1 MLGEAKAY
9 VITLGANMDSESLI
23 LAIDGGGS
31 ASRTALYREDG
42 TLVSETIIGPLS
54 CKSSGCDAVAASLT
68 ELRGFLGSD
77 SLLIRAAVFGL
88 SGLDSPEDFATM
100 GNLLIEAGIC
110 DHDMV
115 PKKFSYGYRCESA
128 WNFPILLCS
137 DALLPLFGNGFTE
150 GTVVISGTGSVALRI
165 GPRGKIERFGGWGYM
180 TSDEGSGCWIGCE
193 FMREALHVADEVLSG
208 HTSPSKLQASSIT
221 LLEEAFLATRKQ
233 WGSRVPTKSTLER
246 KARFLREWATAH
258 DDPKAYASL
267 ARSVM
272 ESKATACRSIRQRAS
287 QHLAWLANISCVKE
301 APVVVFS
308 GGIFLNAGFADQ
320 TAKTTIESSK
330 VKRIRALA
338 NKAHPTIGAFAL
350 AQHVWPED

>member
-1 MLGEAKAY
+1 MK
-9 VITLGANMDSESLI
+9 SEGLI

-42 TLVSETIIGPLS
+42 TVVSETVIGPLS
-54 CKSSGCDAVAASLT
+54 CKSSGCEAVASSLA

-77 SLLIRAAVFGL
+77 PLVIRAAVFGL
-88 SGLDSPEDFATM
+88 SGLDSPEDFSTM
-100 GNLLIEAGIC
+100 GELMVEAGLC
-110 DHDMV
+110 EHEMT
-115 PKKFSYGYRCESA
+115 PKKFSYGYKCESS
-128 WNFPILLCS
+128 WSFPILLCS

-165 GPRGKIERFGGWGYM
+165 GERGKVERFGGWGYR

-193 FMREALHVADEVLSG
+193 FMREALHGADELLSG
-208 HTSPSKLQASSIT
+208 HTPASKMQASTKT
-221 LLEEAFLATRKQ
+221 LIDEAFVATRKQ
-233 WGSRVPTKSTLER
+233 WDSHIPLNSDLER

-272 ESKATACRSIRQRAS
+272 ESKSTACRSIRQRAA
-287 QHLAWLANISCVKE
+287 QHLAWLATISCVQD

-308 GGIFLNAGFADQ
+308 GGIFSNGGFVTQVSKAIADG
-320 TAKTTIESSK
+320 SK
-330 VKRIRALA
+330 VKGIRTMANAADPTFGAYALA
-338 NKAHPTIGAFAL
+338 KHI
-350 AQHVWPED
+350 WPNA

>member
-1 MLGEAKAY
+1 MNSNG
-9 VITLGANMDSESLI
+9 LI

-42 TLVSETIIGPLS
+42 TLVSETVIGPLS
-54 CKSSGCDAVAASLT
+54 CKSSGRDAVATSLA

-77 SLLIRAAVFGL
+77 PLLIRAAVFGL

-100 GNLLIEAGIC
+100 GELLVEAGIC
-110 DHDMV
+110 DHGMV
-115 PKKFSYGYRCESA
+115 PKKFSYGYKCESA
-128 WNFPILLCS
+128 WDFPILLCS

-165 GPRGKIERFGGWGYM
+165 GERGKVERFGGWGYR
-180 TSDEGSGCWIGCE
+180 TSDEGSGCWVGCE

-208 HTSPSKLQASSIT
+208 HTPPSKLQASSKT
-221 LLEEAFLATRKQ
+221 LLDEAFLATKRQ
-233 WGSRVPTKSTLER
+233 WGSRIPTKSTLDR

-272 ESKATACRSIRQRAS
+272 ESKSTACRSIRQRAS
-287 QHLAWLANISCVKE
+287 QHLAWLASIACVQD

-308 GGIFLNAGFADQ
+308 GGIFSNAGFADQ
-320 TAKTTIESSK
+320 TAKVVAKESNVKGIK
-330 VKRIRALA
+330 VVP
-338 NKAHPTIGAFAL
+338 NKAHPTVGAYAL
-350 AQHVWPED
+350 AKHIWPL